1 VDENLLE
8 SRYGRSGV
16 KKRDRIFAVT
26 VAVLALLAF
35 LAWAL
40 WFTISDA
47 NRVTHRDVA
56 YEIVDE
62 YSAKVTFEVTRQ
74 PGQSVVCSV
83 KVLNQAFAIVGYKT
97 VEIAPST
104 ARSQVIITNLNTT
117 ELGVSGLVDRCS

>member
-1 VDENLLE
+1 VSENLLE
-8 SRYGRSGV
+8 QRYGRRGV
-16 KKRDRIFAVT
+16 QKRDRIMAITIGVL
-26 VAVLALLAF
+26 VLASF
-35 LAWAL
+35 LAWAV

-62 YSAKVTFEVTRQ
+62 FSAKVTFEVTRK

-97 VEIAPST
+97 LEIAPST
-104 ARSQVIITNLNTT
+104 ARSQVISTNLNTT